1 MYLLWTFHMWRVFW
15 RTVFIIK
22 KNRQA
27 QVDQFRCM
35 LDKHGHAINRN
46 YRKANPVPPGNNTR
60 PYLVVLD
67 AHGSNST
74 HGDVV
79 EAEVIV
85 AAATRS
91 RSSGI
96 RQTSR
101 RRSLAVIA
109 SAKDGDSSRT
119 LCVKPTKT
127 QLLRRMFNLNK
138 ISVPKHW
145 PTAKTISIRN
155 SRQSKHAQRADIE
168 TEDHLRPT
176 LSFNATRPSW
186 K

>member
-1 MYLLWTFHMWRVFW
+1 MRRVF
-15 RTVFIIK
+15 RRINNI
-22 KNRQA
+22 KNRHA

-35 LDKHGHAINRN
+35 LDKHGQAIIRN
-46 YRKANPVPPGNNTR
+46 YRKANPVPPGNNTH

-67 AHGSNST
+67 GHGSNST
-74 HGDVV
+74 DSDVEEVVV
-79 EAEVIV
+79 EVVV
-85 AAATRS
+85 AAAARS
-91 RSSGI
+91 RSSGM

-109 SAKDGDSSRT
+109 SEKGGDPSRT
-119 LCVKPTKT
+119 QCIKSTKT

-138 ISVPKHW
+138 MSINKRW
-145 PTAKTISIRN
+145 PIKEKKTISIFN
-155 SRQSKHAQRADIE
+155 SRQSEHLQKADVE

-176 LSFNATRPSW
+176 LSFIATRPSW

>member
-1 MYLLWTFHMWRVFW
+1 M
-15 RTVFIIK
+15 
-22 KNRQA
+22 
-27 QVDQFRCM
+27 DQFRCM

-67 AHGSNST
+67 AHGNNST
-74 HGDVV
+74 DSDVV
-79 EAEVIV
+79 EVAVEVVV
-85 AAATRS
+85 AAAARS
-91 RSSGI
+91 RSSGM

-109 SAKDGDSSRT
+109 SAKGGDLSRT
-119 LCVKPTKT
+119 QCIKSTKT

-138 ISVPKHW
+138 MSIHKHW

-155 SRQSKHAQRADIE
+155 SRQSEHLQKADVE
-168 TEDHLRPT
+168 TDNHLRPT